1 MEFKRDEFSNVKA
14 ISKDG
19 GSIESQSVEANL
31 LLAILE
37 KLDEIRCGL
46 IDIETVLENK

>member
-1 MEFKRDEFSNVKA
+1 MEFKRDKFSNVKA
-14 ISKDG
+14 ISEDG

-37 KLDEIRCGL
+37 KLDEISCVL
-46 IDIETVLENK
+46 VDIETMSENK